1 MLKTN
6 EISKWFSIYDKAK
19 ANFKSLSKDEKDF
32 LLTNYAD
39 IDEAAIAKYKGLSED
54 EAKKLDPGELA
65 FFYDEFKKTIV
76 NNKEAVLDN
85 LESIAKTKTGQAV
98 VAGINTLL
106 AGGDLIQSQQQI
118 NKFKSESRKSRRPG
132 RPPVLERDPYL
143 AAAKADALQESYAP
157 SVAERAASAGI
168 QEAYQGDIANAKV
181 ASGGQAGAFGAYG
194 QAASSRRGRRT
205 LEMAPT
211 INDIEMQRKG
221 RIDRLAG
228 QSAAENQAINQSAS
242 QYYPTDL
249 RQYQF
254 EQEQLA
260 NLGQAGYGNRR
271 VATGELAAQIPGLA
285 NQFITERYN
294 RYRSRLPDK
303 YAQALT
309 DLDAKLSQLEKN
321 RNTSDILDTI
331 SGYRGP
337 GYITSNPNNYGSW
350 RNVNKFGGTPSDFNN

>member
-6 EISKWFSIYDKAK
+6 EISKLFSIYDKAR

-54 EAKKLDPGELA
+54 EAKKLKPEELA

-106 AGGDLIQSQQQI
+106 AGGDLIESQQQQI
-118 NKFKSESRKSRRPG
+118 NRFKAGEKRSRRPS
-132 RPPVLERDPYL
+132 RHPVLEKDHYL
-143 AAAKADALQESYAP
+143 TATKADALQESYAP
-157 SVAERAASAGI
+157 SVAERAATAGI
-168 QEAYQGDIANAKV
+168 QEAYQGDLANARIASSGQ
-181 ASGGQAGAFGAYG
+181 ASGFGTLA
-194 QAASSRRGRRT
+194 QAAASRKGRR
-205 LEMAPT
+205 LVELAPT
-211 INDIEMQRKG
+211 LNEVDMARKA

-228 QSAAENQAINQSAS
+228 QSAAENQAINQSAGM
-242 QYYPTDL
+242 YYPTDL

-260 NLGQAGYGNRR
+260 NLGQAGFENRR
-271 VATGELAAQIPGLA
+271 FATGQLAAQIPNLA
-285 NQFITERYN
+285 NLYTEERFN
-294 RYRSRLPDK
+294 RYRSRLPER
-303 YAQALT
+303 YAEELAKF
-309 DLDAKLSQLEKN
+309 DAQNLSQLEMN
-321 RNTSDILDTI
+321 RNTSSILDNM
-331 SGYRGP
+331 SGYRP
-337 GYITSNPNNYGSW
+337 GYITGRNNYGSW